1 MWSLRYDLV
10 WPSEYSQNDT
20 LNEAI
25 YFIRFQSSFFS
36 SALSGPQCQLK
47 RQHSYDEVSVEFSH
61 IDDNHSTSISTIFW
75 ACIQRMLH
83 STRDTC
89 SNLFIAALFIIEWN
103 WKLPI
108 CPSAKREKEIVV
120 LLNNGISLIYGEKG
134 NDETH
139 NQMMKLTTKWIELKQ
154 NKQSCWMW

>member
-1 MWSLRYDLV
+1 
-10 WPSEYSQNDT
+10 
-20 LNEAI
+20 
-25 YFIRFQSSFFS
+25 
-36 SALSGPQCQLK
+36 
-47 RQHSYDEVSVEFSH
+47 
-61 IDDNHSTSISTIFW
+61 
-75 ACIQRMLH
+75 MLH

-103 WKLPI
+103 WKLPS

-139 NQMMKLTTKWIELKQ
+139 NQMMKLTTKWIELKKTNNHAECGNPDSEREVYYDFFLMLILVVKPRINNNPQ
-154 NKQSCWMW
+154 QTTEVR